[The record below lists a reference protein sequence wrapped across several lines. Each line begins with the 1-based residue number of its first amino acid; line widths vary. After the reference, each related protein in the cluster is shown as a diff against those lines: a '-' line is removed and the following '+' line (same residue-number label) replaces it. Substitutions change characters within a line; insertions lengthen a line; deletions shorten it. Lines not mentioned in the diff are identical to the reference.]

1 MPFIYVIMFLIQN
14 NNMKFFFISNLIKD
28 KIRILQESTTCPICM
43 DTNPYFEYTPWCKT
57 PICETCFSRT
67 FETYI
72 QDIIFK
78 PVKCPYCNVALD
90 LIYVKWYLRQR
101 INHDKELWRNTKI
114 LKEKCHF
121 NIPYQVNLYNKY
133 LTMIS
138 RIELSQ
144 DYYIVDTEPDFDSL
158 LGNEKYFCCSQCSP
172 IIRKNEPIISK
183 RSWNLLNI
191 SDIPKECGNGEG
203 GILVLEPEMFR
214 CVVCKS
220 RDENMDD
227 GEFKKCP
234 HCGIKTVKPDG
245 CNFIYC
251 GDHRWC
257 WICNERIENNSNGHN
272 KHYWTGPGTSPYT
285 NRCRESINSNS
296 ERYVIHD
303 KCDCSACKPHGGA
316 PLCRNIDCMRRT
328 FVKYKTD
335 GPDGSKEFFN
345 DYCIECQ
352 KDR

>member
-1 MPFIYVIMFLIQN
+1 MII
-14 NNMKFFFISNLIKD
+14 KFFFDTQKYKWYSEKILMPINISKLDKNIPKTLQLIKITRPTLTKYIKIAECLDYSLLEYLDKKGKDKLKINDALYLCDNVLNPEQQYEVFLSFHKSPKKD
-28 KIRILQESTTCPICM
+28 KIRVLQESTTCPICM
-43 DTNPYFEYTPWCKT
+43 DTNPYFEYTPCCKT

-114 LKEKCHF
+114 LKDKCHF

-138 RIELSQ
+138 RIESSQ

-158 LGNEKYFCCSQCSP
+158 LGNEKYFGCCSQC
-172 IIRKNEPIISK
+172 
-183 RSWNLLNI
+183 LNNPEKMNQLFLKKLESFKY

-214 CVVCKS
+214 YVVHKVEMKIWMMGNLKMS
-220 RDENMDD
+220 
-227 GEFKKCP
+227 
-234 HCGIKTVKPDG
+234 HCGIKTVKQMVV
-245 CNFIYC
+245 IL
-251 GDHRWC
+251 
-257 WICNERIENNSNGHN
+257 
-272 KHYWTGPGTSPYT
+272 
-285 NRCRESINSNS
+285 SIV
-296 ERYVIHD
+296 EIIV
-303 KCDCSACKPHGGA
+303 GVG
-316 PLCRNIDCMRRT
+316 
-328 FVKYKTD
+328 FVM
-335 GPDGSKEFFN
+335 KE
-345 DYCIECQ
+345 
-352 KDR
+352 